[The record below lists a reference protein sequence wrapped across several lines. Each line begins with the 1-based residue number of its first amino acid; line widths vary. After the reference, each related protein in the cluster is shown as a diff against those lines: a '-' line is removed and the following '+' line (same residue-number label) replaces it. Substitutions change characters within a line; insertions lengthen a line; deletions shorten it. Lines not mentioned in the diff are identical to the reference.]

1 MCGDLKYSLW
11 SRHKYDPFSLLKS
24 THVWAPVE
32 RFSTLCR
39 HSRCVGECF
48 SIPKTSPGWY
58 DVCLKSVALRI
69 CGQIFKKGF
78 LIAHVREEGSTSRVN
93 PQTKFDFSSLL
104 LYIKSSDAF
113 DDVVNQIL
121 DIDPHLS
128 TLFEDIMNITSH
140 GAAVGFGYRN
150 GYRLPVWLSLLC
162 SNPYHIYSKA
172 SNPSWCALLLCSK
185 SPPTTYG
192 FFSSVQIDN
201 STILCL
207 FSPVESPSS
216 ILYGF
221 CSIRTILTNVQNAR
235 NGASCGAAAERAAT
249 WHGAACSLI
258 KH

>member
-192 FFSSVQIDN
+192 FF
-201 STILCL
+201 
-207 FSPVESPSS
+207 F
-216 ILYGF
+216 F
-221 CSIRTILTNVQNAR
+221 CPNWQQHHSMSFL
-235 NGASCGAAAERAAT
+235 SCRKSFKYTLRFLQYPNYLNKCPKCQEWCVMWCGCRKSCYMT
-249 WHGAACSLI
+249 WRSM
-258 KH
+258 